1 MKMEK
6 INHYVYNIPEIR
18 ELINDNKYFEN
29 YYNDEVSK
37 FVTKSNPDLSEYL
50 KNKSLIMN
58 DQNAIRTY
66 IVINTDTLEI
76 IGYFCLKIVNVKFEE
91 EVSNKLKKKIS
102 SDAKRDDEFQAIL
115 ITKLARND
123 IYKEKVSG
131 KTIMDYALSI
141 GHQIYKSTALKH
153 ICVDWYDSNEL
164 EKFYCENCGFEIFQT
179 KEQENDKNK
188 LVSAFYK
195 YS

>member
-1 MKMEK
+1 MEK

-18 ELINDNKYFEN
+18 ELINDDEYFEN
-29 YYNDEVSK
+29 YYKDEVSK
-37 FVTKSNPDLSEYL
+37 FETNSNPALSEYL
-50 KNKSLIMN
+50 KNKSLRMN

-76 IGYFCLKIVNVKFEE
+76 IGYFCLKIVNVKFEA
-91 EVSNKLKKKIS
+91 EVSKKLKKKIS
-102 SDAKRDDEFQAIL
+102 SDAKKDNEFQAIL

-123 IYKEKVSG
+123 SYKGKVSG

-141 GHQIYKSTALKH
+141 GYQIYKSTALKH
-153 ICVDWYDSNEL
+153 ICVDWYEAKEL
-164 EKFYCENCGFEIFQT
+164 EEFYCNNCGFEIFQS
-179 KEQENDKNK
+179 KRQENNDFK

-195 YS
+195 YH